1 MASYRSGSWL
11 ITVVTAASSRGGM
24 FFPVVEVTPARGG
37 RPILQRQLDLSAS
50 RSQVRALEDGLRWA
64 AARYPVAGA

>member
-1 MASYRSGSWL
+1 
-11 ITVVTAASSRGGM
+11 M